1 MPLDETWFPHAM
13 TMHDLRTMRE
23 AVRLACR
30 HQDTDSDIAA
40 DAVPQ
45 IVYRYYCRGMT
56 DPERLASIAVFLSSS
71 RTFTG
76 PSSSALTF
84 QSVRQKTFSASGEI
98 A

>member
-30 HQDTDSDIAA
+30 HGETGSDSAA

-71 RTFTG
+71 RTFTR
-76 PSSSALTF
+76 PASADRAFRPTL
-84 QSVRQKTFSASGEI
+84 RKTFSASGGT